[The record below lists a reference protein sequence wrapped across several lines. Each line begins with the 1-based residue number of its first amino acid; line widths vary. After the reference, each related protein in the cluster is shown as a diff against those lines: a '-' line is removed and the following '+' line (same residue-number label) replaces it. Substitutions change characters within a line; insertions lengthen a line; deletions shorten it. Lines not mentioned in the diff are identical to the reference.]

1 MIDAA
6 FGAEVVSSL
15 SGGAPCQTNEYYA
28 AASEALYIGQLVR
41 LTGSSDSAGR
51 AAVQALAAGSGTPV
65 GVVRAI
71 HRNVAALPDSQNYK
85 KTADVVY
92 VQVADDPDVEF
103 LMQTGNGTIAVTDV
117 GSNADI
123 AVVAGST
130 LYGNDKS
137 YLDVATINT
146 TSTLPIMILGVEP
159 KVGNS
164 VGQYAIV
171 RCKFNN
177 HAKGGAGRTSI

>member
-1 MIDAA
+1 MINAA
-6 FGAEVVSSL
+6 FGAEPVSSV
-15 SGGAPCQTNEYYA
+15 SGNAPIQTNEYYA

-41 LTGSSDSAGR
+41 LTGSSDSDGR

-65 GVVRAI
+65 GIVRAI
-71 HRNVAALPDSQNYK
+71 RRNVASLPDSQNYK

-92 VQVADDPDVEF
+92 VQVADDPDIEF
-103 LMQTGNGTIAVTDV
+103 LMQTSNGTLAVTDV

-137 YLDVATINT
+137 YLDVATVNT
-146 TSTLPIMILGVEP
+146 TSTLPVMIVGVEP
-159 KVGNS
+159 KIGNS
-164 VGQYAIV
+164 VGQYCIV
-171 RCKFNN
+171 RCRFNN
-177 HAKGGAGRTSI
+177 HAKGNAGRTSI